1 MPVSLASDVCA
12 YVALDPRALH
22 MGLRVMCTD
31 EQTSVRCASSIPSLA
46 ASGKMP
52 ETRCMSL
59 PLKYKTCSKRVSKRR
74 AVALAAAQVCG
85 GTHNCLR
92 GQLERV
98 AELQRLVRRPGR
110 QREFIVEQLRRPP
123 LGSQRGAAECRV

>member
-74 AVALAAAQVCG
+74 AVALAAAA
-85 GTHNCLR
+85 TK
-92 GQLERV
+92 
-98 AELQRLVRRPGR
+98 
-110 QREFIVEQLRRPP
+110 RE
-123 LGSQRGAAECRV
+123 AAEVGVPRSGTRGPVPT